1 MIPAIKVPVFDKFI
15 WITLNIT
22 VFLYIM
28 RYTTVLTIAGS
39 DCSGGAGIQADIK
52 TISALGCYAASVITA
67 ITVQNTCG
75 VKSIY
80 PIPAEVVGA
89 QIQALTEDLQIDAVK
104 IGMVTDET
112 IIATIA
118 DMLAN
123 LHIPIIFD
131 PVLVSSSGHPLT
143 SSDALK
149 TIQESL
155 IPRCTLITPNIPEAE
170 VLSGMTILNPED
182 MVAAGRNILQNGCQ
196 NVLVK
201 GGHLMGKDMTD
212 ILVTGHASQNT
223 YHFHS
228 PKIMSNNTHGTGC
241 TLSSAI
247 ASFVAQGLSLVEA
260 VQAGKTYLTHALEA
274 GKDITS
280 GRGNGPLNHFFNPIK
295 PVIK

>member
-1 MIPAIKVPVFDKFI
+1 
-15 WITLNIT
+15 
-22 VFLYIM
+22 M
-28 RYTTVLTIAGS
+28 RYTTVLTVAGS

-80 PIPAEVVGA
+80 PIPADVVGA
-89 QIQALTEDLQIDAVK
+89 QMQALTEDLKIDAIK

-112 IIATIA
+112 IITTIA
-118 DMLAN
+118 DMLTG

-143 SSDALK
+143 SPDALK
-149 TIQESL
+149 TIQECL
-155 IPRCTLITPNIPEAE
+155 IPCCTLITPNIPEAE
-170 VLSGMTILNPED
+170 VLSGMTIRNPED
-182 MVAAGRNILQNGCQ
+182 MIAAGRNILQNGCQ

-201 GGHLMGKDMTD
+201 GGHLTGNDMTD
-212 ILVTGHASQNT
+212 ILITGHASENI
-223 YHFHS
+223 HRFHS
-228 PKIMSNNTHGTGC
+228 EKIRSNNTHGTGC

-247 ASFVAQGLSLVEA
+247 ASYTAQGLLLAEA
-260 VQAGKTYLTHALEA
+260 VQAGKTFLTHALTA

-280 GRGNGPLNHFFNPIK
+280 GKGNGPLNHFFNPIK